1 MAEPQGSSQPV
12 GAVVSKIAP
21 ALSDDSLWNESS
33 DDAGAIFEPA
43 APIGWEVP

>member
-1 MAEPQGSSQPV
+1 MAETQGSSQPV
-12 GAVVSKIAP
+12 GAAVLKIAP
-21 ALSDDSLWNESS
+21 ALSEDSLWKESA